1 MESSDNCDDGLY
13 HKVLLLLAVVRFL
26 QCDYIRR
33 SQLSST
39 QVHTI
44 YTIYI
49 CIIHLQSTSADMSP
63 SVAGL
68 KVGNII
74 PSLFRLW
81 IFSVLLPTDCATKAL
96 PTAAGASGMVTAG
109 SLLLLL
115 AAVSLV
121 PNVSLCC
128 CLNLQCN
135 TITRLLEAGRSV
147 LSVLSDRTVS
157 TVPPLASYWP
167 RRGWICLHT
176 NITLQHYITA
186 LHYNITL
193 HYYMR
198 VPGPG
203 VWVSLCDVVRYRG
216 GGRARRQ
223 EPRVMETRSCSLL
236 VVSVRS
242 GHGLVSVTQRHVSRV
257 TLSLAT
263 GHHLHHH
270 QPSL

>member
-109 SLLLLL
+109 SLLL

-128 CLNLQCN
+128 RLNLQCN

-147 LSVLSDRTVS
+147 LSDRTVS

-167 RRGWICLHT
+167 RPRMDLPPH
-176 NITLQHYITA
+176 QHYITA
-186 LHYNITL
+186 LHYSIALQHYITL
-193 HYYMR
+193 LHE
-198 VPGPG
+198 GA
-203 VWVSLCDVVRYRG
+203 WSRG
-216 GGRARRQ
+216 
-223 EPRVMETRSCSLL
+223 L
-236 VVSVRS
+236 
-242 GHGLVSVTQRHVSRV
+242 GLTV
-257 TLSLAT
+257 
-263 GHHLHHH
+263 
-270 QPSL
+270 